1 MILIKLFVKT
11 YNYDAW
17 FENDK
22 SNDTT
27 RIGDQE
33 ESLDLSEM
41 SALEVDEGVK
51 EGKWLQILTPNK
63 LLTRLSIVLAQIKTG
78 KNSWNLKNEISQ
90 ILYLLY
96 QHNKITKKVY
106 SNIIKSL

>member
-51 EGKWLQILTPNK
+51 E
-63 LLTRLSIVLAQIKTG
+63 
-78 KNSWNLKNEISQ
+78 
-90 ILYLLY
+90 
-96 QHNKITKKVY
+96 
-106 SNIIKSL
+106 

>member
-11 YNYDAW
+11 YNYDVW

-22 SNDTT
+22 SHDTT

-51 EGKWLQILTPNK
+51 EGK
-63 LLTRLSIVLAQIKTG
+63 
-78 KNSWNLKNEISQ
+78 
-90 ILYLLY
+90 
-96 QHNKITKKVY
+96 
-106 SNIIKSL
+106 